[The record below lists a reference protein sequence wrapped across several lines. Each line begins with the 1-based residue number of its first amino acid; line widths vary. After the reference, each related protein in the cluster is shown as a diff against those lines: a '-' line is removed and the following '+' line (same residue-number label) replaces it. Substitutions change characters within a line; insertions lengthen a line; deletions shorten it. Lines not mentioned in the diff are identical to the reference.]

1 MVYADAVQDATTVT
15 LAKEGSMPSASKD
28 EIIDLTDIVE
38 EGHPETPNLKTAK
51 PSAAADETLDDLDL
65 EREIDQI
72 FADLDP
78 PEQDDQ
84 GGASGKKGEADSD
97 TLDLDGLFDVQDG
110 NASEAS
116 GRTEGPGVGND
127 SALDFAEDFEKIFDE
142 QAHSKQSTERESNA
156 STEAAAQSQGE
167 PDWLAELGGLGLD
180 EANPQAASAPTDASR
195 DVPPDISD
203 TATTASEMKAETD
216 IGGTP
221 NTEPEADLERKT
233 ILERDLGTTD
243 EVLEDVSS
251 VADNDPN
258 EYPALD
264 KVSTPESAISEATS
278 ETALPESVLQRLQE
292 LEDRLV
298 ALENREPPQVDV
310 PGPDLDGLL
319 AQMDE
324 RITVSP
330 TLAKLSESQSES
342 LQALET
348 RLSAIEQLETPQP
361 GLEGLLAQMD
371 ERITASPALAK
382 LSESQSESLQALET
396 RLSAIEQLETPQPDL
411 EGLLAQVDQR
421 IEGHVGS
428 RFDTVLQAVDNMA
441 EQAETAAAKVVDT
454 ELVKLSESISSD
466 IEQRLKERLEERLE
480 ELRTSM
486 QEDIEQKL
494 ASGMNE
500 LKQDNAEQEASVA
513 PSPDGWRDELVALLD
528 ERLESLGMELRKEL
542 RKELTDAMDK
552 AVPLA
557 AARIIREEIQ
567 AMSQEEE
574 GAEQ

>member
-1 MVYADAVQDATTVT
+1 
-15 LAKEGSMPSASKD
+15 MPSASKD

-51 PSAAADETLDDLDL
+51 PSASADETLDDLDL

-78 PEQDDQ
+78 PGQDDQ
-84 GGASGKKGEADSD
+84 GGASDKKGGADSD

-116 GRTEGPGVGND
+116 ARAEGPGTGDD
-127 SALDFAEDFEKIFDE
+127 SALDFAEDFETIFDE

-180 EANPQAASAPTDASR
+180 EATPEATNAPTDASS

-203 TATTASEMKAETD
+203 SATTDSEMKAETD

-221 NTEPEADLERKT
+221 ETEPEAGSERKT
-233 ILERDLGTTD
+233 ALERDLGTTD

-251 VADNDPN
+251 VADNVPN

-278 ETALPESVLQRLQE
+278 KAALPESVLQRLQE
-292 LEDRLV
+292 MEDRLV

-310 PGPDLDGLL
+310 TQPDLDGLL

-361 GLEGLLAQMD
+361 DLDGLLAQMD
-371 ERITASPALAK
+371 ERITVSPTLAK

-428 RFDTVLQAVDNMA
+428 RLDTVLQAVDGMA
-441 EQAETAAAKVVDT
+441 EQAETAAARALDT
-454 ELVKLSESISSD
+454 ELAKLSESMSAD
-466 IEQRLKERLEERLE
+466 VEQRLRARLEERLE
-480 ELRTSM
+480 QLRVSM
-486 QEDIEQKL
+486 QEDIEQKF

-500 LKQDNAEQEASVA
+500 LKQDNGEQEASVA
-513 PSPDGWRDELVALLD
+513 ASPDEWRDELSALLD

-542 RKELTDAMDK
+542 TDEMDK

-567 AMSQEEE
+567 AMSQEEG

>member
-1 MVYADAVQDATTVT
+1 
-15 LAKEGSMPSASKD
+15 MPSASKD

-51 PSAAADETLDDLDL
+51 PSASADETLDDLDL

-78 PEQDDQ
+78 PGQDDQ
-84 GGASGKKGEADSD
+84 GGASDKKGGADSD

-116 GRTEGPGVGND
+116 ARAEGPGTGDD
-127 SALDFAEDFEKIFDE
+127 SALDFAEDFETIFDE

-180 EANPQAASAPTDASR
+180 EATPEATNAPTDASS

-203 TATTASEMKAETD
+203 SATTDSEMKAETD

-221 NTEPEADLERKT
+221 ETEPEAGSERKT
-233 ILERDLGTTD
+233 ALERDLGTTD

-251 VADNDPN
+251 VADNVPN

-278 ETALPESVLQRLQE
+278 KAALPESVLQRLQE
-292 LEDRLV
+292 MEDRLV

-310 PGPDLDGLL
+310 TQPDLDGLL

-361 GLEGLLAQMD
+361 
-371 ERITASPALAK
+371 
-382 LSESQSESLQALET
+382 
-396 RLSAIEQLETPQPDL
+396 DL
-411 EGLLAQVDQR
+411 DGLLAQVDQR

-428 RFDTVLQAVDNMA
+428 RLDTVLQAVDGMA
-441 EQAETAAAKVVDT
+441 EQAETAAARALDT
-454 ELVKLSESISSD
+454 ELAKLSESMSAD
-466 IEQRLKERLEERLE
+466 VEQRLRARLEERLE
-480 ELRTSM
+480 QLRVSM
-486 QEDIEQKL
+486 QEDIEQKF

-500 LKQDNAEQEASVA
+500 LKQDNGEQEASVA
-513 PSPDGWRDELVALLD
+513 ASPDEWRDELSALLD

-542 RKELTDAMDK
+542 TDEMDK

-567 AMSQEEE
+567 AMSQEEG